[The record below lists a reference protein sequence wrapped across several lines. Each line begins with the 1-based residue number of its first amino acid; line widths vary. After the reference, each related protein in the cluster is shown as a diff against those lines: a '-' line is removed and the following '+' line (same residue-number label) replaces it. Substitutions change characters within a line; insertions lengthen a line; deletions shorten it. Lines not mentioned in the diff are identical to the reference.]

1 MTAARHVFEAY
12 IRATPEAIWSA
23 LTDPAFTRRY
33 FHGTAVDSAFEPG
46 SGYRYVTDDGTDA
59 LVGEIEQVEPGRRL
73 VMTFRMVYDTALAE
87 EPPSRVEWLITPAG
101 AVTRVTLRH
110 GDLALSPLTW
120 ERTRL
125 GWLQVLDGMKT
136 LLETGTELGP
146 VADPADQPRDPEA
159 LAAIADEVAGGWHR
173 AQAVEANNAVWRWLG
188 LPAEQ
193 RTEDDDEAMTR
204 SAYAAAHHWSKAAG
218 RGPANEARAEWLL
231 SRVWVARGQGELA
244 LHHSRRCMGVC
255 RAAELED
262 FDLAYAHEALA
273 RALACL
279 GRDDEAR
286 YELAAAHE
294 IPIADPEDRELV
306 ESDLAA
312 GPWFGLTAA
321 G

>member
-1 MTAARHVFEAY
+1 VFEAY
-12 IRATPEAIWSA
+12 LRATPEENRRA
-23 LTDPAFTRRY
+23 LTDPDFTRRY

-46 SGYRYVTDDGTDA
+46 SGYRYVTDDGSDA
-59 LVGEIEQVEPGRRL
+59 LVGEIEHVEPGHRL

-87 EPPSRVEWLITPAG
+87 EPPSRVEWILTPAG

-136 LLETGTELGP
+136 LLETGSELGP
-146 VADPADQPRDPEA
+146 VADPADQPRDPDT
-159 LAAIADEVAGGWHR
+159 LTTIADEVAGGWHR
-173 AQAVEANNAVWRWLG
+173 AQGIEANNAVWSWLG

-193 RTEDDDEAMTR
+193 RTEDDDDAMTR
-204 SAYAAAHHWSKAAG
+204 SAYAAAYHWSKAAG
-218 RGPANEARAEWLL
+218 RGPENEARAEWLL

-244 LHHSRRCMGVC
+244 LHHGRRCMGVC

-286 YELAAAHE
+286 VELAAAHE
-294 IPIADPEDRELV
+294 VPIA
-306 ESDLAA
+306 
-312 GPWFGLTAA
+312 GTWFGLSPA

>member
-12 IRATPEAIWSA
+12 IRATPEEIWRA
-23 LTDPAFTRRY
+23 LTDPELTRRY

-46 SGYRYVTDDGTDA
+46 SVYRYVTSDGSDA

-73 VMTFRMVYDTALAE
+73 MMTFRMVYDTALAE

-173 AQAVEANNAVWRWLG
+173 AQGIEANNAVWSWLG
-188 LPAEQ
+188 LPGEQ

-204 SAYAAAHHWSKAAG
+204 SAYAAAYHWSKAFG

-231 SRVWVARGQGELA
+231 SRVWVVRGQGELA
-244 LHHSRRCMGVC
+244 LHHGRRSMGVC

-279 GRDDEAR
+279 GREAEAR
-286 YELAAAHE
+286 VELVAARE
-294 IPIADPEDRELV
+294 VPIADPEDRELV
-306 ESDLAA
+306 QSDLAA
-312 GPWFGLTAA
+312 GPWFGLDVM